1 VEWKI
6 GGASVPTSRSENDSH
21 VQTAARADARPTRFE
36 LVQMKMSREGREGGK
51 GFFMDKIFDESKI
64 NL

>member
-1 VEWKI
+1 
-6 GGASVPTSRSENDSH
+6 